1 MTRRTVAATLLLVGL
16 AVSGA
21 LGVNQTRAADPV
33 KVVYHLNEGIPQATR
48 SMRNIQNH
56 LAVDSTARIV
66 VVAHGA
72 GIDFLLK
79 DAKDTAGNAFI
90 NDIEELSLRG
100 VEFRLCNF
108 TLETRKIARSRVV
121 PEAKIVPSGVAEV
134 TRLQAREGYAYL
146 KP

>member
-1 MTRRTVAATLLLVGL
+1 MTRRIVRATLLLAVIV
-16 AVSGA
+16 VSGA
-21 LGVNQTRAADPV
+21 LAVAPAGAADPM
-33 KVVYHLNEGIPQATR
+33 KVVYHLNEGIAQATR

-56 LAVDSTARIV
+56 LAVDPTVKIV

-79 DAKDTAGNAFI
+79 DARDTAGNAFANSI
-90 NDIEELSLRG
+90 DELSLRG

-108 TLETRKIARSRVV
+108 TLETRQIDRSRVV
-121 PEAKIVPSGVAEV
+121 PEARIVPSGVAEV
-134 TRLQAREGYAYL
+134 TRLQAREGYSYL